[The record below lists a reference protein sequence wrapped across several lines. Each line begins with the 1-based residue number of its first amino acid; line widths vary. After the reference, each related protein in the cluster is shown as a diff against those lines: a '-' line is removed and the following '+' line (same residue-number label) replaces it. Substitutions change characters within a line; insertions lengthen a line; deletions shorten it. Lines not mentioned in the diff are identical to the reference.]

1 MKFECE
7 KTLLA
12 SAIDGVSRAITNR
25 AAIPVLEGI
34 YMKAEGFNL
43 TLTGYDMEMGITTT
57 IECNVLVPGETVLDA
72 KLLSA
77 MVNRMPAG
85 DVCIELNDEGQAKIS
100 GGVAEFEIPA
110 LNASDYP
117 SLPVTGA
124 DNTMTVKCGMLREMI
139 EKTIYAV
146 SQDDKKPAH
155 TGELFV
161 IEPGSLTIV
170 ALDGYRL
177 AIIQRDVE
185 CTRDIRIIIPAKT
198 LQELLKIMGGA
209 DDDVKIDAN
218 RRYVVFTSNGYTI
231 MSRLIEGDFLNY
243 ESVIPKDRKT
253 RVTVECK
260 NFIDTIERASL
271 IITERLKNPLRI
283 SFAEDRVTVRCQTPL
298 GKVVDEFAP
307 VSMEG
312 DAVEIGFNNRYLLDA
327 LRFSKC
333 EKMVLGEAD
342 ASGRRSPV
350 GSGEFFTVPCDLVIS
365 AVGEQVDSALMAAN
379 GIEVDKKGRPAFQ
392 TNLPGVYAAGDA
404 ARGPA
409 TVVEGIADAQYF
421 ANAVI
426 GEAHKFA
433 IPAKAVATREEAVAK
448 KGVLCESA
456 KCEGDRCLTCNVV
469 CQVCADVCPNRAN
482 VVIELPDGR
491 IVTGKTSGLMGA
503 SCAAL
508 LNAIKLSAGIDD
520 RVNLISPMVLA
531 PIQHLK
537 IEHLGNS
544 NPRLHTDEV
553 LIALSISAVTNPT
566 AELAMEALASLR
578 GSQVHSSVILSSVDE
593 GMFKRLGMNVT
604 FEPVYQSHTLYHK

>member
-1 MKFECE
+1 MNIVCDKS
-7 KTLLA
+7 LLSA
-12 SAIDGVSRAITNR
+12 AIDGVSRAVTLR
-25 AAIPVLEGI
+25 SSIPALEGI
-34 YMKAEGFNL
+34 LLKADGFQL
-43 TLTGYDMEMGITTT
+43 TLTGYDLEMAITTT
-57 IECNVLVPGETVLDA
+57 IEANVREPGEIVLSA
-72 KLLSA
+72 KLLGD
-77 MVNRMPAG
+77 MVRRLPVGEVTITTG
-85 DVCIELNDEGQAKIS
+85 DGGNATIK
-100 GGVAEFEIPA
+100 GGVAEFDILA
-110 LNASDYP
+110 MSAADYP
-117 SLPVTGA
+117 DLPNPGA
-124 DNTMTVKCGMLREMI
+124 DRTLCLKAGTLRDMI
-139 EKTIYAV
+139 EKTLYAV

-333 EKMVLGEAD
+333 EKMVLEINGPL
-342 ASGRRSPV
+342 SPV
-350 GSGEFFTVPCDLVIS
+350 KLLPEDGKDFIYLV
-365 AVGEQVDSALMAAN
+365 
-379 GIEVDKKGRPAFQ
+379 
-392 TNLPGVYAAGDA
+392 LPV
-404 ARGPA
+404 RFKN
-409 TVVEGIADAQYF
+409 EG
-421 ANAVI
+421 
-426 GEAHKFA
+426 
-433 IPAKAVATREEAVAK
+433 
-448 KGVLCESA
+448 
-456 KCEGDRCLTCNVV
+456 
-469 CQVCADVCPNRAN
+469 
-482 VVIELPDGR
+482 
-491 IVTGKTSGLMGA
+491 
-503 SCAAL
+503 
-508 LNAIKLSAGIDD
+508 
-520 RVNLISPMVLA
+520 
-531 PIQHLK
+531 
-537 IEHLGNS
+537 
-544 NPRLHTDEV
+544 
-553 LIALSISAVTNPT
+553 
-566 AELAMEALASLR
+566 
-578 GSQVHSSVILSSVDE
+578 
-593 GMFKRLGMNVT
+593 
-604 FEPVYQSHTLYHK
+604 